1 MNIVLIGYRGTGK
14 SVISKILAGTLHCQR
29 YSLDD
34 EIVRQAGK
42 SILEIVEQGGWDSF
56 RGIEREVVE
65 RVSSEAR
72 NSVVDCGGGVVM
84 DERNVIDLKR
94 NSKIVLL
101 ISSLEKIMQRIK
113 RDTTRPSL
121 KEGLSFEEEQYQ
133 TLNERE
139 PKYNAAADCVFET
152 TYLKPHETAIKIIE
166 HFKKKGWI

>member
-1 MNIVLIGYRGTGK
+1 
-14 SVISKILAGTLHCQR
+14 
-29 YSLDD
+29 
-34 EIVRQAGK
+34 
-42 SILEIVEQGGWDSF
+42 
-56 RGIEREVVE
+56 
-65 RVSSEAR
+65 
-72 NSVVDCGGGVVM
+72 M

-101 ISSLEKIMQRIK
+101 TSNLEKIMQRIK

-152 TYLKPHETAIKIIE
+152 TYLEPRQTALKIVSR
-166 HFKKKGWI
+166 FKKERWI